1 LAAPPA
7 ADKAGACTPWTAGT
21 LRHGNDPV
29 RSHGESALEKFDI
42 LMVGS
47 GHGGAQCAV
56 ALRQAGFGGTV
67 AVVGED
73 PELPYERPPLSKD
86 YLKGEKSFE
95 RILIRAPGFWEERAV
110 TMLRSRRI
118 VSVDPQGKTVTDA
131 AGAVIGYGAL
141 IWAAGGS
148 ARRLACSGHDLAGV
162 HAIRSRQDVDQLLA
176 ELPDTRRVVVIGGGY
191 IGLEA
196 AAALVKMDKQVVVL
210 EALDRV
216 LARVAGEPL
225 SRFYEAEHRAQGV
238 EIRTGALVE
247 CLEEREGRVCGVR
260 LAGGEVLPA
269 DMVIVG
275 IGIVPEVGPLLEAG
289 AAGGNGVRVDAQ
301 CRTSLPD
308 VYAIGD
314 CALHVNPYA
323 DDAEIRLESVQNAND
338 QANVV
343 ARLLTGQDAHYD
355 AVPWFWSN
363 QYDLKLQTVGLSI
376 GHDTTVLRG
385 DPATRAFSVI
395 YLKQGRVIA
404 LDCVNAMRDY
414 VQGKRLVAERMVV
427 DPAKLAD
434 SAVVLKEL

>member
-1 LAAPPA
+1 M
-7 ADKAGACTPWTAGT
+7 GSQG
-21 LRHGNDPV
+21 V
-29 RSHGESALEKFDI
+29 RFLDRFDI
-42 LMVGS
+42 LIVGS

-56 ALRQAGFGGTV
+56 ALRQAGFGGTL
-67 AVVGED
+67 AVIGED

-95 RILIRAPGFWEERAV
+95 RILIRAPAFWEERSV
-110 TMLRSRRI
+110 TMLAGRR
-118 VSVDPQGKTVTDA
+118 VVAVDPAAKTVTDA
-131 AGAVIGYGAL
+131 AGAQIGYGAL
-141 IWAAGGS
+141 VWSAGGS

-162 HAIRSRQDVDQLLA
+162 HAIRTRRDVDQLLA
-176 ELPDTRRVVVIGGGY
+176 ELPATKRIVVIGGGY

-196 AAALVKMDKQVVVL
+196 AAALIKADKQVVVL
-210 EALDRV
+210 EAMDRV

-225 SRFYEAEHRAQGV
+225 SRFYEAEHRAHGV
-238 EIRTGALVE
+238 EIRTGAMVE
-247 CLEEREGRVCGVR
+247 CLEEADDRISGVR

-275 IGIVPEVGPLLEAG
+275 IGIVPEVAPLLAAG

-314 CALHVNPYA
+314 CALHVNGYA
-323 DDAEIRLESVQNAND
+323 DGAEIRLESVQNAND

-343 ARLLTGQDAHYD
+343 AKLLTGQDAHYD

-376 GHDTTVLRG
+376 GHDATVLRG
-385 DPATRAFSVI
+385 DPAARSFSVI

-404 LDCVNAMRDY
+404 LDCVNATRDY
-414 VQGKRLVAERMVV
+414 VQGKRLVAERMTV
-427 DPAKLAD
+427 DPAVLAD
-434 SAVVLKEL
+434 PATVLKEL